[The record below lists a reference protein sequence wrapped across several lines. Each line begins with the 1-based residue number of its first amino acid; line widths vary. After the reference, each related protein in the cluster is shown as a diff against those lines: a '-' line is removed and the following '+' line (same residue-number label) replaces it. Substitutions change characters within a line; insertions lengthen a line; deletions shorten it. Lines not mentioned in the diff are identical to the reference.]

1 MCRPYAL
8 AAALLLAAPT
18 AWPAEVA
25 ARQSYLID
33 GRHTRPVFAVDHL
46 GFSTQYGRFN
56 EVRGSV
62 EIGADGLASIDVTIE
77 AASIDMGAEEWD
89 KTMRGKDFFDVE
101 SYPTLIFRA
110 EAAHLEE
117 GKETEIAGRLALLG
131 QVRPVTLRIA
141 RFRCG
146 LDVAAKRR
154 KCGADATATIKRSE
168 WGMKKYLPFVGD
180 EIRLSI
186 PVEAY
191 PAADAR

>member
-1 MCRPYAL
+1 MCRPYVF
-8 AAALLLAAPT
+8 AAALLLAAPA
-18 AWPAEVA
+18 AWPADA
-25 ARQSYLID
+25 TARQSYLID

-56 EVRGSV
+56 DVRGSI

-77 AASIDMGAEEWD
+77 AASIDMGTEEWD

-110 EAAHLEE
+110 KAARLEE
-117 GKETEIAGRLALLG
+117 GQETEIAGRLALLG
-131 QVRPVTLRIA
+131 QVRPVSLWIT
-141 RFRCG
+141 RFKCG

-154 KCGADATATIKRSE
+154 KCGADASATIKRSD

-191 PAADAR
+191 PADDAQ